1 MKSMRA
7 GELNKWITLFR
18 PKIIRQPL
26 GSEKVI
32 AEKVTETCAKV
43 ESISNNKI
51 RTADQGQII
60 EKVRFTL
67 QPRDDVDIDWLIDY
81 RQRRFTV
88 CAVDRNLPDRLIIT
102 TEADVRHDRA

>member
-1 MKSMRA
+1 MKA
-7 GELNKWITLFR
+7 GELNKRITLFLF
-18 PKIIRQPL
+18 KIVRDEL
-26 GSEKVI
+26 GSEKVV
-32 AEKVTETCAKV
+32 AEKVADVWAKV

-67 QPRDDVDIDWLIDY
+67 RPRGDVDIDWLIDY